1 MGLFTPRL
9 AKRRSQRNRW
19 QRVTSL
25 PDDPRPVHAFS
36 FAEENNNKEDARTGM
51 EQCVSYL
58 ARICNFVDDRD
69 KNIDSLF
76 DAVLK

>member
-36 FAEENNNKEDARTGM
+36 FAEESPERIITKKM
-51 EQCVSYL
+51 LEQVWNSVFHISREF
-58 ARICNFVDDRD
+58 AI
-69 KNIDSLF
+69 S
-76 DAVLK
+76 